1 MIGLACATL
10 SCDGF
15 GDNDFVE
22 SFRIMPRVGF
32 RFVEFNCWYP
42 RTITMVKMR
51 DLVGRCRE
59 TGLTPIAIHGNGF
72 GGENASDLTRDVA
85 HKIQMML
92 AARELGCRRI
102 VATGAT
108 RGTGGGLAGIITV
121 LREIVAVAEEQDVL
135 ICLENHANN
144 NLEKIDDYQH
154 IFDSVDSSHL
164 GICLDTGHF
173 DAASVDIDRLIDRLG
188 TKINH
193 IHVKENLGRGSQN
206 FVRFGQGTTDNH
218 HVVKRMIAGGYTG
231 YITVELSP
239 QKDTSTI
246 PEDLSF
252 ARAMFAPYEHAS
264 PGEAEGSV

>member
-42 RTITMVKMR
+42 RTITLAKMQ
-51 DLVGRCRE
+51 DLVGRCCE

-72 GGENASDLTRDVA
+72 GGQSSSDLTRDVG
-85 HKIQMML
+85 HKIHMMV
-92 AARELGCRRI
+92 AARALGCRRI
-102 VATGAT
+102 VATGSA
-108 RGTGGGLAGIITV
+108 RGTGGGITGIITV
-121 LREIVAVAEEQDVL
+121 LKEIIPVAEEQDVL

-144 NLEKIDDYQH
+144 NLETIDDYQQ
-154 IFDSVDSSHL
+154 IFDGVDSPNL

-173 DAASVDIDRLIDRLG
+173 DAASVDIDSLIDQLG
-188 TKINH
+188 AKVNH

-206 FVRFGQGTTDNH
+206 FVRFGQGTTDND
-218 HVVKRMIAGGYTG
+218 HVLRRMLSRGYTG

-239 QKDTSTI
+239 QQDSSTI
-246 PEDLSF
+246 AEDLAF
-252 ARAMFAPYEHAS
+252 ARAMFAPYE
-264 PGEAEGSV
+264 AESSGATGPAH